1 MADAGG
7 PEPLREA
14 DGEYQNQ
21 VRMVEALLFAAA
33 EPLDDATLAA
43 RLPAGAPLERLLAT
57 LRRSY
62 ATRGVNLVRVAGRW
76 AFRTAPDLAFL
87 MQEERKVTRR
97 LSKAALETLAIVAYH
112 QPVTRGE
119 IEDIRGVSVS
129 RGTLDLLMEEGWVRM
144 LGRRRSPG
152 RPVTYGTSDGFLEHF
167 NLPSIAD
174 LPGIEELKATGLVE
188 DDGALS
194 LFPADAT
201 EAGAGDEAA
210 D

>member
-1 MADAGG
+1 MGDPGG

-43 RLPAGAPLERLLAT
+43 RLPDGAPLGRLLAT

-62 ATRGVNLVRVAGRW
+62 ATRGVHLVRVAGRW

-188 DDGALS
+188 GDGTLS
-194 LFPADAT
+194 LFPADAA
-201 EAGAGDEAA
+201 EAGAGDEAS